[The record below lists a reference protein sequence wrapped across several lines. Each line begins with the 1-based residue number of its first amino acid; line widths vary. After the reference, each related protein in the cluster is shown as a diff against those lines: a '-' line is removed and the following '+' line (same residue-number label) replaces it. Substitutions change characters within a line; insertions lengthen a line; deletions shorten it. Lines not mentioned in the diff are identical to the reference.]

1 MTGKR
6 PYIWYGFHGVWG
18 MKRSIAITRAAFGLI
33 LAAILQLSPAAYA
46 EPLPHERAFA
56 DAELADA
63 MVGSLSGGAQGLP
76 KMDQITAA
84 AIAADVA
91 NGQFASAFRRVR
103 DYLISKGVAAT
114 LGQTA
119 SGFMAAVSAGEA
131 LGVRAQEHFG
141 RGRLNALYT
150 NLSRDTNAASWPA
163 TYQEALRDDVLGQ
176 RFDAAILP
184 VVHWLRRQ
192 TGQTGSDR
200 YFAEMAYGMMVARRD
215 FEQGCARYGLSG
227 ADCTPERLADEEAW
241 HLESI
246 ARTHAAEHAA
256 DLRLLETARL
266 VREEAEANH
275 ARERAERALREAE
288 AQEAALAR
296 EAELAAE
303 RAAARAEAAREALA
317 ALRAQHA
324 LPPPAALPS
333 SAISAAIVDTETSE
347 NRTLYRV
354 RLTNTA
360 SEPIFGVAV
369 DARMRTPAAD
379 SGVAIASGGELR
391 TLAPGESL
399 EVSFTGD
406 GALDAVRL
414 YVTGAGQLLG
424 SFDYPM
430 LHESAARDEPS
441 HEEPAPTAEGWIAL
455 PAEFRG
461 VTEIEWFSYANPH
474 EGTPGRVIRT
484 WTCDTSLSVDG
495 RGNMEW
501 SLSLPCRW
509 VPFPRHNVFHIHV
522 PGTEVEGAIY
532 RMTLPVSEG
541 RAATHQIAAQ
551 IMRFRPYARILDEGG
566 YVHHFEAITADS
578 NNISW
583 THIIEMGAGP
593 APDRRYTTRQAME
606 RVQ

>member
-1 MTGKR
+1 MGL
-6 PYIWYGFHGVWG
+6 
-18 MKRSIAITRAAFGLI
+18 RAVIIRGA
-33 LAAILQLSPAAYA
+33 LALSAACVLTLAPAAYA

-63 MVGSLSGGAQGLP
+63 MVGSLTGGAQGIP

-91 NGQFASAFRRVR
+91 AGNYGSAFRRVR

-163 TYQEALRDDVLGQ
+163 TYQEAMRDDVLGQ

-256 DLRLLETARL
+256 DLRLLEIARL
-266 VREEAEANH
+266 VREEAEANR
-275 ARERAERALREAE
+275 ARERAERDLREAE

-303 RAAARAEAAREALA
+303 RAAEEAEAAAARAEAAREALA
-317 ALRAQHA
+317 ALREQHA
-324 LPPPAALPS
+324 LTPPPPLPA
-333 SAISAAIVDTETSE
+333 SAVNAAILDTEISE

-354 RLTNTA
+354 RLTNTS

-414 YVTGAGQLLG
+414 YVTGSGQLLG

-430 LHESAARDEPS
+430 QHESAAPDEAMAGDDWISVPAVYRGTETRS
-441 HEEPAPTAEGWIAL
+441 WTAVMVEQTPHERQTLSGTFTCAVSLTISSDGNAIWEGEECETNREGWSYTFIGPEREIMIAVFDFVAETR
-455 PAEFRG
+455 PAYRSAPARLDLRRG
-461 VTEIEWFSYANPH
+461 EVDAETLKQVIRERYLRHVNYLSNERIEWSISSAWPDFIVRNAGY
-474 EGTPGRVIRT
+474 
-484 WTCDTSLSVDG
+484 SLSEEFEG
-495 RGNMEW
+495 
-501 SLSLPCRW
+501 SL
-509 VPFPRHNVFHIHV
+509 
-522 PGTEVEGAIY
+522 
-532 RMTLPVSEG
+532 
-541 RAATHQIAAQ
+541 
-551 IMRFRPYARILDEGG
+551 
-566 YVHHFEAITADS
+566 
-578 NNISW
+578 
-583 THIIEMGAGP
+583 
-593 APDRRYTTRQAME
+593 RRE
-606 RVQ
+606 N

>member
-1 MTGKR
+1 MR
-6 PYIWYGFHGVWG
+6 H
-18 MKRSIAITRAAFGLI
+18 
-33 LAAILQLSPAAYA
+33 AAILVSGATALCTAFILQFCTPAHAQ
-46 EPLPHERAFA
+46 PLAHERAFA

-63 MVGSLSGGAQGLP
+63 MVSSVTGGAQGIP

-91 NGQFASAFRRVR
+91 AGEFASAFARVR
-103 DYLISKGVAAT
+103 GYVISKGVAAT
-114 LGQTA
+114 LGNTA

-150 NLSRDTNAASWPA
+150 NLSQDANAAGWPA
-163 TYQEALRDDVLGQ
+163 SYRDALRDDFFGD
-176 RFDAAILP
+176 RFNAAILP
-184 VVHWLRRQ
+184 VAHWLRRRS
-192 TGQTGSDR
+192 GQTGSDQ

-215 FEQGCARYGLSG
+215 FEQGCVQHGLSG
-227 ADCTPERLADEEAW
+227 RDCTPERLAEEEARQ
-241 HLESI
+241 LEYM
-246 ARTHAAEHAA
+246 ARMHAVDHSVN
-256 DLRLLETARL
+256 LRLLEIARR
-266 VREEAEANH
+266 VREEAEANR
-275 ARERAERALREAE
+275 ARERAERALLEAE
-288 AQEAALAR
+288 ALEAALAR

-303 RAAARAEAAREALA
+303 RAAEEAEAAAARAEAAREAFA
-317 ALRAQHA
+317 ALLEQHA
-324 LPPPAALPS
+324 LPPPAALPP

-430 LHESAARDEPS
+430 LHESGARDEDMAGDAWITV
-441 HEEPAPTAEGWIAL
+441 PAVY
-455 PAEFRG
+455 RG
-461 VTEIEWFSYANPH
+461 TMTSSWSVSV
-474 EGTPGRVIRT
+474 EGTLPERQRLAGSYTCKITLAIDNAGSAIWNREQCIMQTYRLHIYSIEPESMFDIRT
-484 WTCDTSLSVDG
+484 SEPVFEPYTIELDDIIISANLNTSSGLIDAAALSHVIQSQFEAPVEIISSDYIRLHASWPIIDFVSVD
-495 RGNMEW
+495 RQTRRVE
-501 SLSLPCRW
+501 
-509 VPFPRHNVFHIHV
+509 
-522 PGTEVEGAIY
+522 GTE
-532 RMTLPVSEG
+532 
-541 RAATHQIAAQ
+541 QIDGEL
-551 IMRFRPYARILDEGG
+551 RRGG
-566 YVHHFEAITADS
+566 
-578 NNISW
+578 
-583 THIIEMGAGP
+583 
-593 APDRRYTTRQAME
+593 
-606 RVQ
+606 